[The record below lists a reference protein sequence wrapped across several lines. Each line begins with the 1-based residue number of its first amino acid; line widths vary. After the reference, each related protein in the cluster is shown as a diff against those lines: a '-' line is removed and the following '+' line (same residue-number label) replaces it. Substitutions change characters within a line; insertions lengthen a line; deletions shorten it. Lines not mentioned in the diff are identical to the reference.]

1 MKQKFSTKW
10 KASKQPRKQR
20 KYLAN
25 APNHLKKKQ
34 LSATLSK
41 ELREKYGRRS
51 IELRKND
58 EVKIMRGKFKG
69 KQGKITG
76 VNTKIGKVA
85 LEGLQKT
92 KNDGTKINV
101 WFHASKVKIILLDS
115 SDNKRMRLK
124 KEIKKLDTG
133 EQNVHK
139 TK

>member
-1 MKQKFSTKW
+1 MKTKFSTKW

-34 LSATLSK
+34 LSATLSR
-41 ELREKYGRRS
+41 ELRKKHGRRS

-58 EVKIMRGKFKG
+58 EVKVMRGKLKG
-69 KQGKITG
+69 KQGKITE
-76 VNTKIGKVA
+76 VNTKTGKVA
-85 LEGLQKT
+85 LEGLQRT

-101 WFHASKVKIILLDS
+101 WFHASKVKIVSLDS
-115 SDNKRMRLK
+115 SDNKRIKLK
-124 KEIKKLDTG
+124 KETKNLETG
-133 EQNVHK
+133 EQNAHK